1 MGEENVDEELPPPV
15 PPGVPRVGKGQV
27 LLQAISSAALPTD
40 TSLCIAQ
47 CVSCTA
53 DAQLPSFSHSITV
66 ALHCFQS
73 VPAYGSQYVRRTA
86 AAAFTGVQSRYMRG
100 RGLVPGLPLSASV
113 PTPGASHLPPNLSAS
128 QWTPSA
134 MRCCISLGTQVAF
147 HHAAQ
152 YVCAV
157 TQV

>member
-1 MGEENVDEELPPPV
+1 MLPPPV
-15 PPGVPRVGKGQV
+15 SPFVPRVGKGQV

-47 CVSCTA
+47 CVSCTT
-53 DAQLPSFSHSITV
+53 DAQLPSFSHSTAV

-73 VPAYGSQYVRRTA
+73 VPAYGSQYARALQQRLSQGCRA
-86 AAAFTGVQSRYMRG
+86 DICEGG
-100 RGLVPGLPLSASV
+100 GLVPGLPLSASV

-128 QWTPSA
+128 QWPPSA

-152 YVCAV
+152 YVCAP